1 MTSKELLKK
10 LLVDGWV
17 IDRIKGSH
25 HVIKK
30 GNMTEIIPMHNK
42 DIATGLLNKILKR
55 TGLK

>member
-42 DIATGLLNKILKR
+42 DYAVG
-55 TGLK
+55 